1 MVHAFAELIQSENL
15 TREEALMLAVQSF
28 SSIAFEVQNN
38 YHPER
43 NGFVP
48 RPPAPRMNRRNEET
62 KVQDDDDLSD

>member
-15 TREEALMLAVQSF
+15 TRVEALMLAAQSF

-38 YHPER
+38 YHP
-43 NGFVP
+43 GVVP
-48 RPPAPRMNRRNEET
+48 RPPVPRMNRRNEET